1 MKKNYFVV
9 ATLGGA
15 LVGATLSLLHKDT
28 RQAQF
33 AAVKRT
39 FSGAGTQLSAVKQ
52 DPKGRFDELKALYT
66 DNQETIHNL
75 IDDVK
80 DLAEVLRK

>member
-1 MKKNYFVV
+1 MKKNYFLV

-15 LVGATLSLLHKDT
+15 LVGATLSMLHKDT
-28 RQAQF
+28 RQSQL

-39 FSGAGTQLSAVKQ
+39 FGGASTQLSAVKQ
-52 DPKGRFDELKALYT
+52 DPKGRFEEIRALYT

-75 IDDVK
+75 IDDIK
-80 DLAEVLRK
+80 DLAESLRK